1 MLRNCTQQ
9 RRWFITGVSSGLGR
23 KVAEVALNRGHF
35 IAGTVRDQ
43 QAAEEFEQLA
53 PGRSLAY
60 WVDLTDEDQLP
71 CALSRS
77 CKALGG
83 LDVIYNN
90 AGYGLVGALEE
101 LTETELRRHF
111 ETHFWSM
118 VRTTQAVL
126 PFFRERGKGH
136 FINAMCSAHLGA
148 GCCAMQACNAAIA
161 GMTEALAQEV
171 NPLGIHVTL
180 LDVGP
185 LQTGWAAHAHRP
197 QRLIPAYAAVHADC
211 EARLATLGPPPDQA
225 ALMIVET
232 AERCFREPFLR
243 LDLQVGIDGLAL
255 KRGS

>member
-1 MLRNCTQQ
+1 VLRKCTQQ

-23 KVAEVALNRGHF
+23 KVAEVALSRGHF

-60 WVDLTDEDQLP
+60 WVDLTNEEQLH
-71 CALSRS
+71 CAIQRS

-83 LDVIYNN
+83 LDVLYNN
-90 AGYGLVGALEE
+90 AGYGLLGALEE
-101 LTETELRRHF
+101 LSESDMRRHF
-111 ETHFWSM
+111 DIHFWST
-118 VRTTQAVL
+118 VRTVQALL
-126 PFFRERGKGH
+126 PCFRERGKGH
-136 FINAMCSAHLGA
+136 FINAVCSAYEGP

-161 GMTEALAQEV
+161 SLTEGLAREV

-185 LQTGWAAHAHRP
+185 LNTRWAAHAHQP
-197 QRLIPAYAAVHADC
+197 QTSLPAYAALRQDY
-211 EARLATLGPPPDQA
+211 ENKLARPGRDAGAA
-225 ALMIVET
+225 ALSIVET

-243 LDLQVGIDGLAL
+243 LDLQVGIGEAGV
-255 KRGS
+255 KARS